1 MPKLLWFA
9 KVKPPDNFSKQSS
22 GLEQILTK
30 DLTSYYLNSLNDL
43 MEIAN
48 ITILLTRKVID
59 PNMPYKIAQ
68 IVNSMIVAKLPKLTD
83 SPCTLPWWI
92 VPAGKERIAVKDR
105 TWDRYQWQIVM
116 QIFTVK

>member
-1 MPKLLWFA
+1 
-9 KVKPPDNFSKQSS
+9 
-22 GLEQILTK
+22 
-30 DLTSYYLNSLNDL
+30 

-83 SPCTLPWWI
+83 SPCTLPW
-92 VPAGKERIAVKDR
+92 
-105 TWDRYQWQIVM
+105 
-116 QIFTVK
+116 